1 MSRILLSP
9 ALAPH
14 FAVALTALMWGGNAV
29 AGRFAVGHISPMVRT
44 CSRWALA
51 LAIIAPFAWTHVR
64 ADRATIRARWP
75 YLLGCGAIGY
85 TAFNF
90 FLYSALQTLPAIE
103 VTLEQT
109 AMPIIIFVLN
119 YALYRTHVT
128 ALQILGYGLTVIG
141 VLIVVSQGA
150 PLAFVAGTG
159 ASLGIGD
166 FFMLCAALC
175 YGGYSVALASKP
187 QMHWL
192 SFLACLIAFAF
203 AASLLGLAWEMARGQ
218 ALFPVTGQGI
228 AVAIYAG
235 LFPSLVAQGLF
246 IFGVERLGANLAGI
260 YINLVPVFGALLA
273 VALLGEALHPFHAI
287 AFVLVVGGIMVAQQR
302 SAARKKA

>member
-29 AGRFAVGHISPMVRT
+29 AGRFAVGHISPMVLT

-51 LAIIAPFAWTHVR
+51 LALIAPFAWKHVR
-64 ADRATIRARWP
+64 ADSAVIRKRWL

-109 AMPIIIFVLN
+109 AMPLIIFLLN
-119 YALYRTHVT
+119 YALYRTRIT
-128 ALQILGYGLTVIG
+128 ALQVLGYGLTVIG
-141 VLIVVSQGA
+141 VFIVVSQGA
-150 PLAFVAGTG
+150 PFSFLSGKGTQ
-159 ASLGIGD
+159 LGIGD
-166 FFMLCAALC
+166 FFMLCAAIC

-203 AASLLGLAWEMARGQ
+203 AASLFGMAWEVGRGQ
-218 ALFPVTGQGI
+218 ALFPTTGQGL

-246 IFGVERLGANLAGI
+246 IFGVEKLGADLAGI

-273 VALLGEALHPFHAI
+273 VALLDEALHPFHAV
-287 AFVLVVGGIMVAQQR
+287 AFVLVVGGIMVAQKR
-302 SAARKKA
+302 NAARKAA